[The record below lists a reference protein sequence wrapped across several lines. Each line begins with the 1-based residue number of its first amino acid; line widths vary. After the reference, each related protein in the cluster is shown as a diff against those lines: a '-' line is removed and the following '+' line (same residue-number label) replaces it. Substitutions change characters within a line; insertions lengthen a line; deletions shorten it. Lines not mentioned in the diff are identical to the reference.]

1 MKFKRLKE
9 IVREAFKTTEQTD
22 EYEKAL
28 YQLLA
33 MIEKEEEY
41 RRKVNEMMGVDKH

>member
-9 IVREAFKTTEQTD
+9 IVKEAFKTTEQTD
-22 EYEKAL
+22 EYEEAL
-28 YQLLA
+28 HQMLA
-33 MIEKEEEY
+33 MIEESEEY

>member
-9 IVREAFKTTEQTD
+9 IVKEAFKTTEQTD

-33 MIEKEEEY
+33 MIEETEEY
-41 RRKVNEMMGVDKH
+41 RRKVRDINGEVRR

>member
-9 IVREAFKTTEQTD
+9 IVREAFKITEQTD
-22 EYEKAL
+22 EYEEAL

-33 MIEKEEEY
+33 MIEESEEY
-41 RRKVNEMMGVDKH
+41 LRKVRDINGEVRQ